1 MMGFIPSKK
10 HALKKQLEKMDAQ
23 GLDDKWTAAWPP
35 SEGRAIGVKV
45 STSPNVQ
52 IVAGIAIPA
61 SQMESANTSAAATAT
76 ATSASKTSRQEAQGL
91 VSQLELGR

>member
-1 MMGFIPSKK
+1 
-10 HALKKQLEKMDAQ
+10 MDAQ
-23 GLDDKWTAAWPP
+23 GLDDKWTATWAP

-61 SQMESANTSAAATAT
+61 SRMESANTSAAVTAT
-76 ATSASKTSRQEAQGL
+76 ATSASKTPRQEAQGL
-91 VSQLELGR
+91 VPQLELQHFEATSHPNQKMVGL

>member
-1 MMGFIPSKK
+1 MGFIPSKK

-61 SQMESANTSAAATAT
+61 SRMESANTSAAATAT
-76 ATSASKTSRQEAQGL
+76 ATSASKTPRQEAQGL
-91 VSQLELGR
+91 VPQLELGR